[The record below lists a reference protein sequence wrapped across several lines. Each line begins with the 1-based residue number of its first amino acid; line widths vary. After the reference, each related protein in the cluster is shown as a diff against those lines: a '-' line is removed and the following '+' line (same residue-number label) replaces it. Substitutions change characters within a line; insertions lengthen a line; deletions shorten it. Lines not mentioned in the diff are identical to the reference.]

1 MYEICVED
9 DFSAAHNLRNYKGK
23 CEKLHGHNY
32 RVQIFIRGEKL
43 DKSGMLA
50 DFVEVKKALKKIL
63 DKLDHQYLNEI
74 PPFDKLNPTA
84 ENISKYIYDKLN
96 LLFAHRSS
104 LFAVFKVT
112 VWESDTSSA
121 SYGEASTM

>member
-1 MYEICVED
+1 MFELSIENH
-9 DFSAAHNLRNYKGK
+9 FSAAHNLRNYKGK

-32 RVQIFIRGEKL
+32 RVQVHLRGEKL
-43 DKSGMLA
+43 DKTGMLA
-50 DFVEVKKALKKIL
+50 DFVEIKQALKKVL

-84 ENISKYIYDKLN
+84 ENISKYIYDSLV
-96 LLFAHRSS
+96 LLFARRSS

-112 VWESDTSSA
+112 VWESDISSA
-121 SYGEASTM
+121 SYRVET

>member
-9 DFSAAHNLRNYKGK
+9 DFSAAHNLRDYKGK

-32 RVQIFIRGEKL
+32 RVQVFIRGEKL
-43 DKSGMLA
+43 DKSGLLA
-50 DFVEVKKALKKIL
+50 DFVEIKKALKKVL
-63 DKLDHQYLNEI
+63 DKLDHRYLNEV

-84 ENISKYIYDKLN
+84 ENISQYIFESYQSPVTSHQLQ
-96 LLFAHRSS
+96 
-104 LFAVFKVT
+104 VYKVT

-121 SYGEASTM
+121 SYTEE